1 MPESHAWT
9 QLGHTSMLCRWW
21 WWWWWWIW
29 SHWHRSLMQALK
41 VQQAH
46 VNGKAKEHVL
56 CTLCKCMSFD
66 GLIQRVKTNYCQ
78 LWLNSHSRADIC
90 YSYPYTMVLAGIN
103 FKFKLNKFVS
113 HQTLNKS
120 ASYCFVTNSTLPLF
134 EHPCYKIC
142 KFHKHQES
150 EKNDKHL
157 RYDP

>member
-1 MPESHAWT
+1 
-9 QLGHTSMLCRWW
+9 
-21 WWWWWWIW
+21 
-29 SHWHRSLMQALK
+29 MQALK

-66 GLIQRVKTNYCQ
+66 GLIQRVKTKYCQ

-103 FKFKLNKFVS
+103 FKFKLKTFFS

-120 ASYCFVTNSTLPLF
+120 ASYCFVTNSTLPVF